1 MTFTGDYNTR
11 AGVTQKSLTTDDSI
25 LSVSPLHSIM
35 RTFDFV
41 KQLAYHLRAKA
52 HQWGKGKQTLRRP
65 SISKDSR
72 VR

>member
-1 MTFTGDYNTR
+1 MKSTGDYDTPAR
-11 AGVTQKSLTTDDSI
+11 VTHVSLTTVDSI

-35 RTFDFV
+35 WTFDFV
-41 KQLAYHLRAKA
+41 KQLAYHLRAKV
-52 HQWGKGKQTLRRP
+52 HQLGKGKQTLKRP